1 MVASLHW
8 KIRERQKY
16 CFYDSDKRMFVKKVC
31 TDLAECNA
39 LLVWNDII
47 YVKLVFELGRLCV
60 RVATG
65 ISRLDYCEYHE
76 LRIRFPLQ
84 LRETFRHMRN
94 PTLVHCST
102 NISSAISF
110 SNLLFALC
118 NHRIEVVNAE

>member
-1 MVASLHW
+1 
-8 KIRERQKY
+8 
-16 CFYDSDKRMFVKKVC
+16 MFVKKVC

-47 YVKLVFELGRLCV
+47 HVKLVFELGRLCV

-76 LRIRFPLQ
+76 LRTRFPLQ
-84 LRETFRHMRN
+84 SRETFRHMRN

-110 SNLLFALC
+110 SNLLF
-118 NHRIEVVNAE
+118 VV